1 MELQSEIIEK
11 LTWRGILAY
20 VAVSLAGHAEA
31 TTAALAGLVKAASPI
46 MREGLEEL
54 SVVAPTLCRKAPKNK
69 WGCGEIKA
77 GEGTVVQN
85 LDCVDSRRKEFL
97 DEVKKIYEWAN
108 PGVTF
113 TMNSADG
120 AAVSRFLKQYKD
132 WDRLMWQRGLRNRFL
147 SEVSKSQP
155 LYMWLGKLVEYLDT
169 PLDRY
174 GKPME
179 NGGGRHGETAT
190 VRQRN
195 REAVEQ
201 AVAHAE

>member
-11 LTWRGILAY
+11 LTWRGLLAY

-31 TTAALAGLVKAASPI
+31 STAALAGLVKAQTPVVL
-46 MREGLEEL
+46 EGLREL
-54 SVVAPTLCRKAPKNK
+54 AEVAPTLCRKAPKNK

-97 DEVKKIYEWAN
+97 DDVKRIYEWAN
-108 PGVTF
+108 KGLTF

-120 AAVSRFLKQYKD
+120 LAVKRFLRQYKD
-132 WDRLMWQRGLRNRFL
+132 WDRPTWQQALRNRFL
-147 SEVSKSQP
+147 SEVSTSQP
-155 LYMWLGKLVEYLDT
+155 LCMWLVRLVEYIDT

-179 NGGGRHGETAT
+179 NGGGKHGETAT

-195 REAVEQ
+195 REAVER
-201 AVAHAE
+201 AVANA